1 MYTLSCMI
9 GPPSGLNLR
18 NILWH
23 GFASSS
29 EIPQELVILNLLCMH
44 DTKVNI
50 LPLLLFIHTSG
61 MPTSS
66 LLLFQVLARHSSLL
80 HPSSHAVAD
89 PSSPF
94 HKKHNL
100 PMSLLVNLPLPILY
114 ILIIL
119 NLFYII
125 IILLSHRTW

>member
-50 LPLLLFIHTSG
+50 LPLLLFIHTSSVVVYSHFRYAYLFFVIV
-61 MPTSS
+61 SS
-66 LLLFQVLARHSSLL
+66 LGKAFQSIAPSL
-80 HPSSHAVAD
+80 SCSHRSFITFPQETQFANV
-89 PSSPF
+89 F
-94 HKKHNL
+94 TGKFTI
-100 PMSLLVNLPLPILY
+100 PILY

-119 NLFYII
+119 NLF
-125 IILLSHRTW
+125 